1 MPVLKKMPLRNC
13 QAITFPHR
21 WWWAFLK
28 DPPVLVPAAAASL
41 VSGSSGISENALI

>member
-1 MPVLKKMPLRNC
+1 MSVLKEMPLH
-13 QAITFPHR
+13 ITFPHR

-28 DPPVLVPAAAASL
+28 DPPMPVPAAAASL